1 MLSFHIARLFPML
14 AFGTFVL
21 GTSGAAHAA
30 WWSTGTDVKSM
41 CENND
46 GGTWNSGNHG
56 GISGWCMN
64 PSSGR
69 DMQTPGTSNNYI
81 MHVRLDRLLYADPP
95 KGVMCLGGTHSGPN
109 GDYNYLCAWQIN

>member
-1 MLSFHIARLFPML
+1 MRSHHIARLFS
-14 AFGTFVL
+14 VL
-21 GTSGAAHAA
+21 VLSGSGVFLTGAAQAA

-56 GISGWCMN
+56 GISGWCMK
-64 PSSGR
+64 PRQGR

-81 MHVRLDRLLYADPP
+81 MHVRLDRLLYGDPP
-95 KGVMCLGGTHSGPN
+95 RGVMCLGGTHSGPDGN
-109 GDYNYLCAWQIN
+109 YNYMCAWQIN

>member
-1 MLSFHIARLFPML
+1 MLTHNIARIIS
-14 AFGTFVL
+14 AVTFGSLTL
-21 GTSGAAHAA
+21 GLPGAAQAA

-64 PSSGR
+64 PRPGR
-69 DMQTPGTSNNYI
+69 ELQTPGTSNNYI
-81 MHVRLDRLLYADPP
+81 MHVRLDRVLYSTPD

-109 GDYNYLCAWQIN
+109 GDYNYMCPYNIP